1 MKVKRLFLA
10 IVLLAAS
17 VLATTMEDLERN
29 WSDLIRRI
37 VREPDSD
44 QLVEIGRKLSAQR
57 RLAEFEPVRE
67 AVLRE
72 DLEGFIRKLSETEQV
87 REDLLDECF
96 VLFPKLREDVMNFER
111 GDFSKLPI
119 VSALWKLGYKPNVP
133 KDFASWL
140 VRSFLN
146 DPFLLEWNLV
156 FLLRNSTNKQEIASA
171 IRQECERMKDREEYY
186 PALYRLVVLAEQLD
200 GVRSQFQSELSRYI
214 ELMTSL
220 ERSSTSQISEEDYRR
235 FSQLF
240 NELNL
245 KKDNLKVLLDQ
256 IARRSNIDVTFKR
269 SIRWFAKFQPRS
281 ILLMLICPCVS
292 ALFFMPRKLKIK
304 LFAFLRA
311 YRLAIKLC
319 RKELEKNPTDVNLRT
334 QLAILYERIGE
345 NEKALEEYRLI
356 RDLSRMIRKDR
367 ILPRA

>member
-1 MKVKRLFLA
+1 MRAKRLFLA
-10 IVLLAAS
+10 IVFLTAS
-17 VLATTMEDLERN
+17 VLATTMEDLERS
-29 WSDLIRRI
+29 WSDLIQRI

-44 QLVEIGRKLSAQR
+44 QLIEIGRKLSAQK
-57 RLAEFEPVRE
+57 RLAEFDPVRE

-72 DLEGFIRKLSETEQV
+72 DLEGFVRELSETEEV

-119 VSALWKLGYKPNVP
+119 VSALWKLGYKPNVHR
-133 KDFASWL
+133 DFASWL

-156 FLLRNSTNKQEIASA
+156 FLLKNSVNRREIASV

-186 PALYRLVVLAEQLD
+186 PALYRLMVLAEQLD
-200 GVRSQFQSELSRYI
+200 GVRSQFQNELSRYI

-220 ERSSTSQISEEDYRR
+220 ERFSASQISEEDYRR

-256 IARRSNIDVTFKR
+256 IARRSNIDVTVKR
-269 SIRWFAKFQPRS
+269 SVRWFEKIQPRS
-281 ILLMLICPCVS
+281 ILLLICLCVS
-292 ALFFMPRKLKIK
+292 ALFFMPRRLKIK

-311 YRLAIKLC
+311 YGLAIKLC

-334 QLAILYERIGE
+334 QLAMLYERVGE

-367 ILPRA
+367 TLPRA

>member
-1 MKVKRLFLA
+1 MRAKRLFLA
-10 IVLLAAS
+10 IVFLTAS
-17 VLATTMEDLERN
+17 VLAATMEDLEKS

-44 QLVEIGRKLSAQR
+44 QVMEIGRKLSAQR

-72 DLEGFIRKLSETEQV
+72 DLEGFIRRLSETEQV

-96 VLFPKLREDVMNFER
+96 VLFPKLKEDVMNFER
-111 GDFSKLPI
+111 GDFSKLSI

-133 KDFASWL
+133 ENFASWL

-146 DPFLLEWNLV
+146 DPLLLEWNLV
-156 FLLRNSTNKQEIASA
+156 FLLRNSANRQEIASN

-186 PALYRLVVLAEQLD
+186 PALYRLMVLAEQLD
-200 GVRSQFQSELSRYI
+200 GVRSQFQSELSKYI

-220 ERSSTSQISEEDYRR
+220 ERFSASQISEEDYRR
-235 FSQLF
+235 FSRLF
-240 NELNL
+240 NELSL
-245 KKDNLKVLLDQ
+245 KKDNLKLLLDQ
-256 IARRSNIDVTFKR
+256 IARRSNIDVAAKR
-269 SIRWFAKFQPRS
+269 PILWFEKVQPRPVLLIS
-281 ILLMLICPCVS
+281 IFLCALV
-292 ALFFMPRKLKIK
+292 LFFMPRKLKIK

-334 QLAILYERIGE
+334 QLAMLYERIGE
-345 NEKALEEYRLI
+345 NEKALQEYRLI
-356 RDLSRMIRKDR
+356 RDLSRMIKKDR